1 MPSVY
6 TFIILLFLWLAINL
20 LHTAWVEARRFL
32 WERRITR
39 RPDGLLPG
47 AAAFRVGDGP
57 VAVLFIHGFADT
69 PCVWQRMAKRLAA
82 KGSFTC
88 RALRLTGSAEPAARA
103 KKQSLQLWRAQV
115 ADELVRLRETHSA
128 VWLAGHSMGGAL
140 ALDVALR
147 HPDLVDGVAVFAPL
161 ITVSRK
167 RSPLLPPDVW
177 FRIARIALC
186 LSPTFESPFS
196 ADGVAADDPSFTYK
210 RDRFIPFCV
219 YRGLFELV
227 RSNRG
232 QAARLQKPV
241 FAVTAGRDSVVDT
254 AAAQRWLAGCPGPKE
269 LRELPDTGHVIPLE
283 PGWESLT
290 DGLAVFIQK
299 SINMG
304 KKI

>member
-6 TFIILLFLWLAINL
+6 TFIILLFLWLIANAA
-20 LHTAWVEARRFL
+20 HTAWVETRRFF
-32 WERRITR
+32 WEKRIMR

-47 AAAFRVGDGP
+47 AASFRVGDGP

-82 KGSFTC
+82 KGPFTC

-103 KKQSLQLWRAQV
+103 KKQSLQLWRAQI
-115 ADELVRLRETHSA
+115 ADELVRLRETHTE

-140 ALDVALR
+140 ALDAALR
-147 HPDLVDGVAVFAPL
+147 HPDMVAGVAAFAPL

-177 FRIARIALC
+177 FRIARVALC

-219 YRGLFELV
+219 YRGLFELI
-227 RSNRG
+227 RSNCG
-232 QAARLQKPV
+232 QAGRFQKPL
-241 FAVTAGRDSVVDT
+241 FAVTAGHDSVVDT
-254 AAAQRWLAGCPGPKE
+254 AASLRWLAGCPGPKE
-269 LRELPDTGHVIPLE
+269 IRELPDTGHVIPLE

-304 KKI
+304 KKT